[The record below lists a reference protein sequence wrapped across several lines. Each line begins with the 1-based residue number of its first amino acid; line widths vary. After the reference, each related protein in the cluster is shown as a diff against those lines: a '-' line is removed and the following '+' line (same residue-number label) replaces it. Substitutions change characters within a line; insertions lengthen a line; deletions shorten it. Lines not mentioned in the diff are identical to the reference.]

1 MSATTGTN
9 QPDAIERLIEE
20 GGLAPRQF
28 LIILICMLLNLS
40 DGFDV
45 MSWAFTADRVG
56 NALGLG
62 PEQLGAVA
70 SAALAGMM
78 LGAMI
83 LAPLSDLFGRRKLII
98 VSVSAIAVAMFLT
111 ATVASYEMLLLLR
124 FVAGL
129 GVGAILASLAA
140 IASEF
145 APEKYKSLAVVSI
158 TLGYPLGAMFAGMI
172 ASQILPVYDWP
183 AMYYGG
189 AAVNVLLAVLVWLYI
204 PESMQYLVRKRPAD
218 ALHRIN
224 HTLTLISR
232 PQLSTLPPYNP
243 PQHKSGTLLSN
254 MLALLGPGYRTK
266 TITLWLTFFF
276 CFICL
281 YFLLSWIPKMLIDAG
296 FAEQQSLMGGTAFN
310 LGAFFGVLLVGFLA
324 TRFTL
329 SSVIGLFLATSGVLM
344 IFYSLAP
351 ANFNLL
357 LTTIFVIGILQQGGF
372 TGLYAVAAKIYSTD
386 IKATGI
392 GWAIGLGRFGAV
404 VGPYMAGVL
413 IAGGATMQ
421 LNFTIFAV
429 PMIVGGILAWSLK
442 VK

>member
-1 MSATTGTN
+1 MSGSTGEVR
-9 QPDAIERLIEE
+9 PDAIERLIEQ

-78 LGAMI
+78 LGAMV
-83 LAPLSDLFGRRKLII
+83 LAPLSDLFGRRRLILI
-98 VSVSAIAVAMFLT
+98 SVSGIAVAMFFTASVSNLT
-111 ATVASYEMLLLLR
+111 QLLVLR

-189 AAVNVLLAVLVWLYI
+189 AAVNVLLVLLVWLYI
-204 PESMQYLVRKRPAD
+204 PESMQYLVRKRPEN

-224 HTLTLISR
+224 QTLALINR
-232 PQLSTLPPYNP
+232 PSLSQLPAYEEPE
-243 PQHKSGTLLSN
+243 HRSGTLLHN
-254 MLALLGPGYRTK
+254 MLALLAPRFRRQ

-310 LGAFFGVLLVGFLA
+310 LGAFFGVLAVGFLA
-324 TRFTL
+324 TRFSL
-329 SSVIGLFLATSGVLM
+329 SSIIGLFLALSGLLM
-344 IFYSLAP
+344 IVYAVAP
-351 ANFNLL
+351 AEFNLL
-357 LTTIFVIGILQQGGF
+357 LTIIFVIGILQQGGF
-372 TGLYAVAAKIYSTD
+372 TGLYAVAAKVYSSD

-404 VGPYMAGVL
+404 VGPYMAGVM

-429 PMIVGGILAWSLK
+429 PMILGGVLAWSLK

>member
-1 MSATTGTN
+1 MSQTAEVHS
-9 QPDAIERLIEE
+9 DAIERLIDE
-20 GGLAPRQF
+20 GGMAPRQF

-98 VSVSAIAVAMFLT
+98 ISVSAIAVAMFLT
-111 ATVASYEMLLLLR
+111 ATVSSFPMLLGFR
-124 FVAGL
+124 FIAGL

-140 IASEF
+140 IASEY

-189 AAVNVLLAVLVWLYI
+189 AAVNLLLVVLVWLYI
-204 PESMQYLVRKRPAD
+204 PESMQFLVRKRPEN

-224 HTLTLISR
+224 QTLALIGR
-232 PQLSTLPPYNP
+232 PQLAQMPAYEAPE
-243 PQHKSGTLLSN
+243 HKSGTLMHN
-254 MLALLGPGYRTK
+254 MLALLAPRHRAK

-329 SSVIGLFLATSGVLM
+329 SSVIGIFLASSGVLM
-344 IFYSLAP
+344 VFYALAP
-351 ANFNLL
+351 SNFNLL
-357 LTTIFVIGILQQGGF
+357 LTVIFVIGILQQGGF
-372 TGLYAVAAKIYSTD
+372 TGLYAVAAKVYSSD

-429 PMIVGGILAWSLK
+429 PMIVGGLLAWSLK